1 MRNKI
6 IAAVFIIAV
15 AVASV
20 HLGNAIVGSPDLG
33 LAILVGLLPASIC
46 VWIIIKRKTD
56 RVFLLKLF
64 LVALVIRWAVAYII
78 YSRKMQSF
86 FGADAATYDSIG
98 DTISRVWQG
107 TLQLAPAYM
116 ESYMSTGKSGWGM
129 YYLVAAI
136 YYLIGHNPM
145 AIQLINCALGA
156 AACIAVYKVA
166 MLVYPQQRVAR
177 TAALLTALSPSMI
190 LWSSQLLK
198 DAPIVLALSLCALYT
213 LKLREKFS
221 IKSLLILLALL
232 LCLFTLRHYA
242 FYIMFVAIAG
252 SFLVTMKK
260 FTPLQILQGG
270 LIVVFISVALAY
282 FGAGN
287 VPQEAFD
294 LKRIQM
300 ARAWGAKVA
309 NTGFGGDVDITDPE
323 AAISFLP
330 VGLFYVLFA
339 PFPWMITNLRQLI
352 TLPELICWWALV
364 PMVMK
369 GYWHAIRHRL
379 KESFA
384 ICVFTVG
391 LTLAYALYQSNVGTA
406 YRHRAQLYVFFFVF
420 ISIGLELRRNAKQ
433 KKRGGAALARA
444 TPAPAAA
451 GTSKLAGNPIGP
463 ELRNLKA

>member
-6 IAAVFIIAV
+6 LTAFFIIA
-15 AVASV
+15 AAAASV
-20 HLGNAIVGSPDLG
+20 QLGNAIVGSPDLG
-33 LAILVGLLPASIC
+33 LAILVGLLPASACI
-46 VWIIIKRKTD
+46 WIIIKQKTD

-64 LVALVIRWAVAYII
+64 LVALVLRWAVAYLI
-78 YSRKMQSF
+78 YSKNMQSF
-86 FGADAATYDSIG
+86 FGADAVTYDSIG

-107 TLQLAPAYM
+107 TLQLAPMYM
-116 ESYMSTGKSGWGM
+116 ENYMSTGKSGWGM

-136 YYLIGHNPM
+136 YYLIGQNPM

-177 TAALLTALSPSMI
+177 TAAVLIAISPSMI

-232 LCLFTLRHYA
+232 FCLFTLRHYA

-252 SFLVTMKK
+252 SFLFTMKK

-270 LIVVFISVALAY
+270 LVVVFISVALAY
-282 FGAGN
+282 FGAGD

-300 ARAWGAKVA
+300 ARSWGAKVA
-309 NTGFGGDVDITDPE
+309 NTGFGGDVNITDPE

-330 VGLFYVLFA
+330 VGLLYVLFA
-339 PFPWMITNLRQLI
+339 PFPWMMTNLRQLI
-352 TLPELICWWALV
+352 TLPELIMLV
-364 PMVMK
+364 GVCAD
-369 GYWHAIRHRL
+369 GDER
-379 KESFA
+379 
-384 ICVFTVG
+384 V
-391 LTLAYALYQSNVGTA
+391 
-406 YRHRAQLYVFFFVF
+406 
-420 ISIGLELRRNAKQ
+420 
-433 KKRGGAALARA
+433 LARHQA
-444 TPAPAAA
+444 QVK
-451 GTSKLAGNPIGP
+451 GI
-463 ELRNLKA
+463 LRNLCLYRRLDVGIRALPVECRHCVPPSRTVVCLFLRLH